1 MVSASSR
8 RVMEFTQHIY
18 LGILATVYPSGGP
31 QAFPVWFDYDGDWF
45 NIATDADAVK
55 VRNIRDNPKVA
66 LCITDT
72 SRQVKSLTV
81 LGDAEVEMNNL
92 AAQDLHKRLAVR
104 YMGQDEGEEWA
115 ESMGGDEMAI
125 VRIAPTNFLWT
136 G

>member
-18 LGILATVYPSGGP
+18 LGILATVYPTGGP
-31 QAFPVWFDYDGDWF
+31 QAFPVWFDYDGERF

-55 VRNIRDNPKVA
+55 VRNIKSNSKVA

-104 YMGQDEGEEWA
+104 YMGQDDGEEWA

>member
-1 MVSASSR
+1 MGPKPSR
-8 RVMEFTQHIY
+8 CGST
-18 LGILATVYPSGGP
+18 
-31 QAFPVWFDYDGDWF
+31 YDGERF

-55 VRNIRDNPKVA
+55 VRNIRANSKVA

-125 VRIAPTNFLWT
+125 VRIVPTNFLWT

>member
-31 QAFPVWFDYDGDWF
+31 QAFPCGSTMT
-45 NIATDADAVK
+45 ATGSTLP
-55 VRNIRDNPKVA
+55 RTPTQSRCGTSGTIPRWPCA
-66 LCITDT
+66 LLNT

>member
-1 MVSASSR
+1 
-8 RVMEFTQHIY
+8 MEFTQHIY

-31 QAFPVWFDYDGDWF
+31 QAFPVWFDYDGDRF

-55 VRNIRDNPKVA
+55 VRNIRTNSKVA

-72 SRQVKSLTV
+72 SRQVRSLTV

-125 VRIAPTNFLWT
+125 VRIVPTNFLWT

>member
-1 MVSASSR
+1 
-8 RVMEFTQHIY
+8 MEFTQHIY

>member
-1 MVSASSR
+1 
-8 RVMEFTQHIY
+8 MEFTQHIY

-31 QAFPVWFDYDGDWF
+31 QAFPVWFDYDGDSF

-55 VRNIRDNPKVA
+55 VRNIRTNSKVA

-72 SRQVKSLTV
+72 SRQVRSLTV

-104 YMGQDEGEEWA
+104 YMGQDEGKEWA

-125 VRIAPTNFLWT
+125 VRIVPTNFLWT

>member
-1 MVSASSR
+1 
-8 RVMEFTQHIY
+8 MEFTQHIY

-31 QAFPVWFDYDGDWF
+31 QAFPVWFDYDGDRF

-55 VRNIRDNPKVA
+55 VRNIRTNSKVA

-72 SRQVKSLTV
+72 SRQVRSLTV
-81 LGDAEVEMNNL
+81 LGVAEVEMNNL
-92 AAQDLHKRLAVR
+92 AAQGLHKRLAVR

-125 VRIAPTNFLWT
+125 VRIVPTNFLWT

>member
-31 QAFPVWFDYDGDWF
+31 QAFPVWFDYDGDRF

-55 VRNIRDNPKVA
+55 VRNIRTNSKVA

-72 SRQVKSLTV
+72 SRQVRSLTV

-125 VRIAPTNFLWT
+125 VRIVPTNFLWT

>member
-18 LGILATVYPSGGP
+18 LGILATVYPTGGP
-31 QAFPVWFDYDGDWF
+31 QAFPVWFDYDGERF

-55 VRNIRDNPKVA
+55 VRNIKSNSKVA

>member
-18 LGILATVYPSGGP
+18 LGILSTVYPSGGP
-31 QAFPVWFDYDGDWF
+31 QAFPVWFDYDGERF

-55 VRNIRDNPKVA
+55 VRNIRANPKVA

-125 VRIAPTNFLWT
+125 VRIVPTNFLWT

>member
-1 MVSASSR
+1 
-8 RVMEFTQHIY
+8 MEFTQHIY

-31 QAFPVWFDYDGDWF
+31 QAFPVWFDYDGDSF

-55 VRNIRDNPKVA
+55 VRNIRTNSKVA

-72 SRQVKSLTV
+72 SRQVRSLTV

-125 VRIAPTNFLWT
+125 VRIVPTNFLWT

>member
-1 MVSASSR
+1 
-8 RVMEFTQHIY
+8 MEFTQHIY
-18 LGILATVYPSGGP
+18 LGILATIYPNGGP
-31 QAFPVWFDYDGDWF
+31 QAFPVWFDYDGDRF

-55 VRNIRDNPKVA
+55 VRNIRANSKVA

-72 SRQVKSLTV
+72 SRQVRSLTV

-125 VRIAPTNFLWT
+125 VRIVPTNFLWT